1 MAFDAIGGWQRLAD
15 WIKEDPANE
24 KIYWSRIFPRLLPRA
39 PVEPPPERKELP
51 PVRGA
56 LIWEPPTPSPYPPL
70 SASTGV
76 VGLTMGN
83 GETGQTGSEA
93 WSP

>member
-1 MAFDAIGGWQRLAD
+1 MA
-15 WIKEDPANE
+15 
-24 KIYWSRIFPRLLPRA
+24 
-39 PVEPPPERKELP
+39 VEAPPERKELP

-70 SASTGV
+70 RASAGV
-76 VGLTMGN
+76 VGVAGDEAA
-83 GETGQTGSEA
+83 GETGSEA